1 MKKLFIVLAM
11 SLLAATHTM
20 AQDVANEIKRISKEV
35 ADDQKQDLQTRRIA
49 YFKVAVVDYRK
60 MKVREEVL
68 KDTNNI
74 KVFNGSRINALSN
87 DKWAA
92 HFWARYL
99 GMPVLDG
106 ALYNPSNITLPAVVK
121 SRMGHGGMDVQIVST
136 PEEAHKLRLHGNDED
151 YIMQKIASERG
162 KDLRVYI
169 IGDEIVAC
177 MLRTNE
183 NDFRANYSLG
193 AKAELVELPEDVER
207 YLKVVIYDLHPDFI
221 GVDFLI
227 DDGKYVFNEVED
239 PVGSKMLYENTDI
252 DPIRLF
258 GEHIISSLKL
268 D

>member
-1 MKKLFIVLAM
+1 MNDAWIVYDKHDVEENQFFIDKITDIMKEHGVTLKLVTEHVVNRRDLPSFVINRSRDSKFI
-11 SLLAATHTM
+11 
-20 AQDVANEIKRISKEV
+20 R
-35 ADDQKQDLQTRRIA
+35 DLES
-49 YFKVAVVDYRK
+49 YNV
-60 MKVREEVL
+60 
-68 KDTNNI
+68 

-121 SRMGHGGMDVQIVST
+121 SRMGHGGRDVQIVT
-136 PEEAHKLRLHGNDED
+136 TTEEVHKLRLYGNDED
-151 YIMQKIASERG
+151 YMMQKVASDKG

-169 IGDEIVAC
+169 IGDKIVAC
-177 MLRTNE
+177 MLRSNDA
-183 NDFRANYSLG
+183 DFRANYSLG
-193 AKAELVELPEDVER
+193 AKAELVDLPEEIER

-227 DDGKYVFNEVED
+227 DNGQYVFNEVED

-252 DPIRLF
+252 DPIKLF
-258 GEHIISSLKL
+258 AEHVLSVMGVQ
-268 D
+268 

>member
-1 MKKLFIVLAM
+1 MNDAWIVYDK
-11 SLLAATHTM
+11 
-20 AQDVANEIKRISKEV
+20 QDVEKNQFFIDKMTEIMKEHEVTLRLVTEHAISRR
-35 ADDQKQDLQTRRIA
+35 DLPSFVINRSRDTKFI
-49 YFKVAVVDYRK
+49 
-60 MKVREEVL
+60 
-68 KDTNNI
+68 KDIESHNI
-74 KVFNGSRINALSN
+74 RVFNGSRINALSN

-121 SRMGHGGMDVQIVST
+121 SRMGHGGNDVQIVST

-151 YIMQKIASERG
+151 YMMQKIASERG

-193 AKAELVELPEDVER
+193 AKAELVDLPEEVER

-239 PVGSKMLYENTDI
+239 PVGSKMLYDNTDI

-258 GEHIISSLKL
+258 ADHIMSVMKL

>member
-1 MKKLFIVLAM
+1 MNDAWIVYDKHDVEKNQFFIDKMTEIMKEHGVNLRLVTEHAISRRDLPSFVINRSRDTKFI
-11 SLLAATHTM
+11 
-20 AQDVANEIKRISKEV
+20 
-35 ADDQKQDLQTRRIA
+35 
-49 YFKVAVVDYRK
+49 
-60 MKVREEVL
+60 
-68 KDTNNI
+68 KDIESHNI

-227 DDGKYVFNEVED
+227 DDGKYVFYEVEA

-252 DPIRLF
+252 DPSRLF
-258 GEHIISSLKL
+258 G
-268 D
+268 